1 MRAPTTAP
9 EFDAERVRAIALEL
23 AALDGPLLP
32 ILHAIVDRL
41 GHVDERAVP
50 VVADVL
56 NLTRAEVEQGID
68 DLDRFLVIITPGT
81 AVRRAG
87 GRAGDRHASRRV

>member
-56 NLTRAEVEQGID
+56 NLTRAEVHGVVG
-68 DLDRFLVIITPGT
+68 FY
-81 AVRRAG
+81 
-87 GRAGDRHASRRV
+87 H